1 MDWAY
6 HLFTSKP
13 AAIGAT
19 TICVMLYTMSKSDN
33 NGVTKTAVA
42 VPVAIYIDVMT
53 MLRGAIVE
61 SVKKVA

>member
-42 VPVAIYIDVMT
+42 VDIYIDVMA

-61 SVKKVA
+61 SVKK